1 MALDLTET
9 ALLLDKIAIDIGNT
23 QKESDLRL
31 RSAIEKINNFDEHRF
46 AEDLRNSSDV
56 FNWTSPDFPSRPY
69 ASTPPSI
76 LPEDYWVVG
85 VDGSHIDVNRHIPIR
100 CFLVNTGTVKI
111 RYGASPEADFSSNP
125 SLYFGVNETYI
136 SDPSHPNRSIAIQ
149 GTILGA
155 VRAVKEMKALADAIE
170 KLQASDPHIPVLGL
184 IDGTLLMLDLL
195 RAGIPDFVL
204 ENILENGFLK
214 ELGRL
219 KELSKKGKVLLASYI
234 SLPASTEVM
243 DGVRLLACPYSI
255 ADCSLKCGEKL
266 AGERPCDGFALNLL
280 DRNLY
285 SSVLKQGHRSDL
297 YASNSRLVRNYYED
311 NQINFFYM
319 NTGDEIARVEMP
331 SWVSQDQDNL
341 QLIHSIIYSQCRS
354 GMGYPTSLME
364 AHEQAV
370 ISTADRGYFLN
381 LIEEV
386 VESQNMSFFT
396 SRKDHSKRVRWL

>member
-1 MALDLTET
+1 MSE
-9 ALLLDKIAIDIGNT
+9 
-23 QKESDLRL
+23 
-31 RSAIEKINNFDEHRF
+31 
-46 AEDLRNSSDV
+46 
-56 FNWTSPDFPSRPY
+56 
-69 ASTPPSI
+69 
-76 LPEDYWVVG
+76 
-85 VDGSHIDVNRHIPIR
+85 
-100 CFLVNTGTVKI
+100 
-111 RYGASPEADFSSNP
+111 
-125 SLYFGVNETYI
+125 
-136 SDPSHPNRSIAIQ
+136 
-149 GTILGA
+149 
-155 VRAVKEMKALADAIE
+155 
-170 KLQASDPHIPVLGL
+170 
-184 IDGTLLMLDLL
+184 
-195 RAGIPDFVL
+195 
-204 ENILENGFLK
+204 
-214 ELGRL
+214 
-219 KELSKKGKVLLASYI
+219 KGKVLIASYI

-255 ADCSLKCGEKL
+255 ADCSLKCREKL
-266 AGERPCDGFALNLL
+266 SGERPCDGFALNLL